1 MVSERYAGG
10 TGARPVT
17 TVKGGIFRVACAEK
31 RSNMRAAG
39 IWSDQWE
46 SGYLVRDFCMT
57 SLMVRIVL
65 SAMPFALLFPT
76 VMRLCLMPMER
87 HNLLNSPSNSFP
99 LSVVIHAGFPHLL
112 MMADHKA
119 LDVFQLDL
127 DFIGTASTHRE

>member
-10 TGARPVT
+10 TGARPIT
-17 TVKGGIFRVACAEK
+17 TVNGGIFRVACAEK
-31 RSNMRAAG
+31 RNNMRAAG
-39 IWSDQWE
+39 MWSDQCE

-65 SAMPFALLFPT
+65 SAMPFALLVPT

-87 HNLLNSPSNSFP
+87 HNSPNSPSNSLP

-112 MMADHKA
+112 TMADHRA
-119 LDVFQLDL
+119 RDVFQLDL
-127 DFIGTASTHRE
+127 DYIGTASTHQD